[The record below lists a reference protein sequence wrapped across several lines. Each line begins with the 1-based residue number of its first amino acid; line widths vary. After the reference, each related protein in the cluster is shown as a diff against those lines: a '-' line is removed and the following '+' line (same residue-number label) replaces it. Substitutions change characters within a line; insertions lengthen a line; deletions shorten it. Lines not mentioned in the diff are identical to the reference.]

1 MKLVFAAMAAALS
14 VAQVTAARADYTVRE
29 VGSFH
34 TGGHQVVLQGLPP
47 TEIIFSAG
55 QPATKIETNGEFET
69 GQMYVQYVKLANPRS
84 PLPLLMWHGG
94 GLTGVTWETKP
105 DGKPGWQ
112 QFFLQAGYD
121 TYVSDAVE
129 RGRASWSRYPEVY
142 TSPPIFRTKKE
153 GWNLFRIGP
162 SDGWSADP
170 ASRKSFEG
178 TQFPIEAYDQFTKQ
192 AVPRWGTNDAATQ
205 AAYDELVRKICPCVI
220 VVHSQGGNFGYT
232 AALHN
237 PDLVKALV
245 LLEPSGTP
253 NLDGLDLSKVT
264 RVPQLV
270 VWGDN
275 LDRVPFWA
283 APLKANAAWRD
294 AVNGAGG
301 HVEWLELP
309 KAGLIGNTHMMMM
322 DKNSDVIAQRIA
334 EWLGKQNLTP

>member
-1 MKLVFAAMAAALS
+1 MRIIAGIMLTALCA
-14 VAQVTAARADYTVRE
+14 VPVTARAEYRVRE

-34 TGGHQVVLQGLPP
+34 IGGHQVVLQGMPP
-47 TEIIFSAG
+47 TEIVFSAG
-55 QPATKIETNGEFET
+55 QPPTKIEQNGEFET
-69 GQMYVQYVKLANPRS
+69 GQMYVQYVKLAEPKA
-84 PLPLLMWHGG
+84 PLPILLWHGG
-94 GLTGVTWETKP
+94 GLSGVTWETKP

-112 QFFLQAGYD
+112 QFFLGAGYD

-142 TSPPIFRTKKE
+142 TSPPIFRTKQE
-153 GWNLFRIGP
+153 GWTLFRIGP
-162 SDGWSADP
+162 ADGWSAEP

-178 TQFPIEAYDQFTKQ
+178 TQFPTEFYDQFTKQ
-192 AVPRWGTNDAATQ
+192 AVPRWGTNDVATQ
-205 AAYDELVRKICPCVI
+205 AAYDELVRKVCPCVI
-220 VVHSQGGNFGYT
+220 VVHSQAGNFGYN

-245 LLEPSGTP
+245 LLDPSGTP
-253 NLDGLDLSKVT
+253 NPSQAAGVKG
-264 RVPQLV
+264 VPQLV

-283 APLKANAAWRD
+283 GPVKANAAWRD

-309 KAGLIGNTHMMMM
+309 KAGMTGNSHMMMM
-322 DKNSDVIAQRIA
+322 DRNSDAIAQRVA
-334 EWLGKQNLTP
+334 DWLGTQNLSSR

>member
-1 MKLVFAAMAAALS
+1 MKMVAGLVAGALCAAPLAE
-14 VAQVTAARADYTVRE
+14 ARAEYRVRE

-34 TGGHQVVLQGLPP
+34 VGGREVVLQGMPP
-47 TEIIFSAG
+47 TEIVFSAG
-55 QPATKIETNGEFET
+55 QPPTKIDTNGEFET
-69 GQMYVQYVKLANPRS
+69 GQMYVQYVKLAEPRS
-84 PLPLLMWHGG
+84 PLPILLWHGG
-94 GLTGVTWETKP
+94 GLSGVTWETKP

-112 QFFLQAGYD
+112 QFFLEAGYD

-162 SDGWSADP
+162 PDGWSREA

-178 TQFPIEAYDQFTKQ
+178 TQFPTDAYDQFAKQ
-192 AVPRWGTNDAATQ
+192 SVPRWGTNDVATQ
-205 AAYDELVRKICPCVI
+205 AAYDALVQKVCPCVI
-220 VVHSQGGNFGYT
+220 VVHSQGGNFAYN

-237 PDLVKALV
+237 PELVKALV

-253 NLDGLDLSKVT
+253 KLDETDFSKVKAI
-264 RVPQLV
+264 PQLV

-275 LDRVPFWA
+275 LDRVPYWVN
-283 APLKANAAWRD
+283 PLKANAGWRD
-294 AVNGAGG
+294 GVNAAGG

-309 KAGLIGNTHMMMM
+309 KAGMTGNTHMMMM
-322 DKNSDVIAQRIA
+322 DRNSDVIAQRVA
-334 EWLGKQNLTP
+334 DWLVKQKLSR